1 MQHDRRPRSTKQH
14 AFSLSLGSS
23 SRTAM
28 IGLGAPWHG
37 LSALYGSYV
46 PEAPLAR
53 TLGGYGTLLSGLLPG
68 ALPLPR
74 RAPLPPR
81 ARLGAARSREN
92 SGGGSYEGQPGAPA
106 GAPAG
111 TWTVRL
117 LKEALLQR
125 QLPRTG
131 RKQDLLDRLQTA
143 LDIEKMTVTKLKAQL
158 AEQGEHPHD
167 SPHVNTQNTVKLR
180 TLRKCRPYLLS
191 CLVSRGL
198 ETKGLKAELVKR
210 LTFSL
215 LSRGH
220 GGHGRQRRRQPEQKT
235 ATTPSARPR
244 QSTTAALA
252 PRPLTASSE
261 LEMLS
266 SSGSW
271 FPGRVR
277 VVMAFGV
284 FVETSSGW
292 GMIPAEELPQEF
304 TSAQRRRVAVDPS
317 AFSLDEPVEVP
328 WQMGR
333 YSLQFDF
340 AVVRLRMAVQTC
352 HTQTHKHHGDIL
364 HQEAPLTLA
373 QHPRHLL
380 RLSRSRSLCLRRCL
394 SVSRSLHLSLIL
406 SLAVWLLVC
415 DTLPTVQSR
424 LHCAHVDCTIYPVL
438 MTCWHAVYVCMYVC
452 IQGRTDG
459 GKSLTEGPLP
469 LRPKFAEGG
478 GGVCEQNWVYLEAAL
493 LCFQ

>member
-1 MQHDRRPRSTKQH
+1 
-14 AFSLSLGSS
+14 
-23 SRTAM
+23 M

-158 AEQGEHPHD
+158 AEQ
-167 SPHVNTQNTVKLR
+167 
-180 TLRKCRPYLLS
+180 
-191 CLVSRGL
+191 GL

-340 AVVRLRMAVQTC
+340 AVVRLRMAVQT
-352 HTQTHKHHGDIL
+352 
-364 HQEAPLTLA
+364 
-373 QHPRHLL
+373 
-380 RLSRSRSLCLRRCL
+380 
-394 SVSRSLHLSLIL
+394 
-406 SLAVWLLVC
+406 
-415 DTLPTVQSR
+415 
-424 LHCAHVDCTIYPVL
+424 
-438 MTCWHAVYVCMYVC
+438 
-452 IQGRTDG
+452 
-459 GKSLTEGPLP
+459 
-469 LRPKFAEGG
+469 
-478 GGVCEQNWVYLEAAL
+478 
-493 LCFQ
+493 